1 MGYRTPPTLSN
12 SVIQSVNSFKAT
24 VLANYDALSTSMISG
39 ALSAA
44 GITTPKISASQ
55 LAKLITGT
63 IVPITHHWEGGWSD
77 HPNDS
82 GGATMRGVILTTF
95 RDTFNKIFKNRGIQ
109 QLDNA
114 VANIDANLAGWRSNN
129 QIGKQFLYQLLSDQ
143 KVSSLWVL
151 YFFCSSSNRY
161 PIAIAS
167 EDPYLGFLL
176 YDLCWGS
183 GAGMYKSNKINQ
195 LATEYG
201 WSGSN
206 FARFIVGL
214 GDKTPEFATK
224 VLQRRMNFILDISKP
239 GSKNSVFRNG
249 WLNRLIKAPN
259 SQVDSLVII
268 NENFNLNAKGIY
280 AFTQQEKNH
289 LARKAAIYKTIKLD
303 FPNLA

>member
-1 MGYRTPPTLSN
+1 MGYRTPPTLSSN
-12 SVIQSVNSFKAT
+12 VIQTVNSFKAV
-24 VLANYDALSTSMISG
+24 VLANYDNLTTRMITG

-44 GITTPKISASQ
+44 GITTPKIPANQ
-55 LAKLITGT
+55 LTKLITGT

-95 RDTFNKIFKNRGIQ
+95 RETFNKIFKNRGIQ

-114 VANIDANLAGWRSNN
+114 VASIDQNLAGWRSNN

-143 KVSSLWVL
+143 KIATLWVL

-183 GAGMYKSNKINQ
+183 GPGMYKSNGIDR

-201 WSGSN
+201 WTGNN
-206 FARFIVGL
+206 FAQFITSL

-224 VLQRRMNFILDISKP
+224 VLQKRMSFILKISEP
-239 GSKNSVFRNG
+239 GSKNSVFRKG
-249 WLNRLIKAPN
+249 WLNRLINAPN
-259 SQVDSLVII
+259 SQLDSLVII
-268 NENFNLNAKGIY
+268 NENFNQNAKGLY
-280 AFTQQEKNH
+280 TFNQQEKNH
-289 LARKAAIYKTIKLD
+289 LTRKSAIYKTIKLD